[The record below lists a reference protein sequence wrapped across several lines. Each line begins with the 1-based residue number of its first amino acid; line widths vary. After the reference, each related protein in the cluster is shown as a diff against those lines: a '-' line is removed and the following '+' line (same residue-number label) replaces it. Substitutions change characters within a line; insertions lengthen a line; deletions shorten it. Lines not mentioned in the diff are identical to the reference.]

1 MKHVEIYT
9 VNYCPYCTRA
19 KEILNEKGIPFK
31 EIDISDNENEYRE
44 KLAEFY
50 KIEQKVT
57 VPQIIIGGE
66 RIGGLDNLEA
76 LIAEGKLDDI
86 LNQE

>member
-1 MKHVEIYT
+1 MRHVEIYT
-9 VNYCPYCTRA
+9 VDYCPFCKRA
-19 KEILNEKGIPFK
+19 KEILTEKGIPFK
-31 EIDISDNENEYRE
+31 EIDITDNENEYRE

-57 VPQIIIGGE
+57 VPQIIIGGD

-76 LIAEGKLDDI
+76 LIAEEKLDEI